1 MARLGRL
8 LAVAVLTAV
17 VAAACGN
24 SGDDEGAREPTA
36 TTAGGA
42 ATTAPGGERNTKVPV
57 NEKGVTDTEIRFTSI
72 ATKTNNPLGTNI
84 ADAYNDG
91 IEAYFAWRNDEG
103 GIYGR
108 KLVLATKRDDQLTRN
123 AEEAQAMV
131 SEDNSFGAFV
141 ATLFF
146 SGADVLNQ
154 NNIPTFGWNIHAEFA
169 GRRAIFGQ
177 IGPLCFDCLGRTI
190 PYIMQQLGR
199 KRIGIL
205 AYGVTENSKICG
217 ASIRDSI
224 QRYGRDAGGLSVG
237 YFDNSLPFG
246 LPNGLAPQVSAMK
259 RAGVDFVATCM
270 DLNGMKTLGEELSR
284 QGMDDVV
291 MYHPNTYNQAFVK
304 ANAKIF
310 DGDIV
315 IIGGGFT
322 AFEAKVDSEGQRK
335 FLEYTDKLGKKR
347 EELTMVGWMN
357 ADLAFQ
363 GLLAAGPN
371 FSRKGVIDAIRTK
384 LTRWTAGG
392 LHPPVDWTKQLE
404 LPTRN
409 NPAAEGPLECF
420 NAVKVVNGAFQQA
433 FGEPGKPWV
442 CWDNTTDAWHEPK
455 FMSFT

>member
-1 MARLGRL
+1 MARLGRVV
-8 LAVAVLTAV
+8 AVAVATLV

-24 SGDDEGAREPTA
+24 SGEEGAKTTPTTGGA
-36 TTAGGA
+36 VTTAA
-42 ATTAPGGERNTKVPV
+42 GGERDTKVPV
-57 NEKGVTDTEIRFTSI
+57 DERGVTDTEIRFTSI

-108 KLVLATKRDDQLTRN
+108 KLVLATKRDDQLVKN

-154 NNIPTFGWNIHAEFA
+154 NNVPTFGWNIHPEFG

-177 IGPLCFDCLGRTI
+177 IGPLCFGCLGRAI
-190 PYIMQQLGR
+190 PWAMKELGR
-199 KRIGIL
+199 KRIGVL
-205 AYGVTENSKICG
+205 AYGVTENSKVCG
-217 ASIRDSI
+217 QAIRDSVEFYSKNI
-224 QRYGRDAGGLSVG
+224 GNATVG

-246 LPNGLAPQVSAMK
+246 LPNGLGPQVSAMK
-259 RAGVDFVATCM
+259 KAGVDFVATCM
-270 DLNGMKTLGEELSR
+270 DLNGMKTLGEELAR

-291 MYHPNTYNQAFVK
+291 MWHPNTYNQAFVK
-304 ANAKIF
+304 ANARIF
-310 DGDIV
+310 EGDIV
-315 IIGGGFT
+315 NVGGGFV
-322 AFEAKVDSEGQRK
+322 AFEAKTGSEGQKK
-335 FLEYTDKLGKKR
+335 FIEYTDKLGKKR

-363 GLLAAGPN
+363 GLLAAGPK

-384 LTRWTAGG
+384 LTHWTAGG
-392 LHPPVDWTKQLE
+392 LTVPVDWTKQLE
-404 LPTRN
+404 LPTPK
-409 NPAAEGPLECF
+409 NPAAGGPLECF
-420 NAVKVVNGAFQQA
+420 NAVKVVKGAFVQA

-442 CWDNTTDAWHEPK
+442 CWDNTTDDWAEPQ
-455 FMSFT
+455 FMSFS